1 MRKERI
7 HVKMHY
13 MDSLCCTDRVAVF
26 SVALRVPEY
35 PEVEAGVRE
44 ELLLKGVQM

>member
-1 MRKERI
+1 MRKCI
-7 HVKMHY
+7 IWIICAVQIK
-13 MDSLCCTDRVAVF
+13 VAVF

-35 PEVEAGVRE
+35 PEVEAGVGE